1 MKAIVDKDLCTG
13 CQLCTEIC
21 PDVFQMGDGGL
32 AEVKV
37 DPVPADAEDDCREA
51 AEQCPVEAI
60 QIGES

>member
-21 PDVFQMGDGGL
+21 PDVFEMGDDDL
-32 AEVKV
+32 AEAKA
-37 DPVPADAEDDCREA
+37 DPVPADVEDDCREA

-60 QIGES
+60 QIEES